1 MRAKESK
8 NNELQNG
15 KHKRNRN
22 LFKLIVMNNEIK
34 LLKAMLILANL
45 LNVSNTFKSG
55 LIEKIT
61 FMIDHLEMQIDNSK
75 N

>member
-1 MRAKESK
+1 
-8 NNELQNG
+8 
-15 KHKRNRN
+15 
-22 LFKLIVMNNEIK
+22 MNNEIK

>member
-1 MRAKESK
+1 M
-8 NNELQNG
+8 
-15 KHKRNRN
+15 
-22 LFKLIVMNNEIK
+22 INEIK
-34 LLKAMLILANL
+34 MLKAMLIMADL

-61 FMIDHLEMQIDNSK
+61 FMIDHLEMQIDNAK